1 MQIEITGRHV
11 EITEPIK
18 QYVEK
23 RLRKFSKLF
32 VEPIDVHVILSIE
45 KHRQSAEIV
54 LKSKLFN
61 LTSIDESTDMY
72 NSVNKSIEK
81 IERQALKQKEKV
93 IGNKRQPASAS
104 LHHPVA
110 KSIPTRK
117 KREPESRSRTRV
129 IMEEL
134 KRKKPMGVEEAVIDL
149 SESDRDFVVFRDSES
164 DDVHVLYK
172 RKDGHYGLIRP
183 D

>member
-1 MQIEITGRHV
+1 MQIEITGRHI

-18 QYVEK
+18 LYVNK
-23 RLRKFSKLF
+23 RLKKFAKLF

-72 NSVNKSIEK
+72 NSVNKAIEK
-81 IERQALKQKEKV
+81 IERQALKQKQKV
-93 IGNKRQPASAS
+93 IGNKRQPAS
-104 LHHPVA
+104 
-110 KSIPTRK
+110 SIE
-117 KREPESRSRTRV
+117 RERAVKVSPPKDKNEPGPKPRSRV

-149 SESDRDFVVFRDSES
+149 SVSDRDFVVFRDSES
-164 DDVHVLYK
+164 DEVHVLYK
-172 RKDGHYGLIRP
+172 RKDGHFGLIRP

>member
-18 QYVEK
+18 VYVEK
-23 RLRKFSKLF
+23 RLKKFAKLF
-32 VEPIDVHVILSIE
+32 IEPIDVHVILGIE

-72 NSVNKSIEK
+72 NSVNKAIEK
-81 IERQALKQKEKV
+81 IERQALKQKAKV
-93 IGNKRQPASAS
+93 IGNKRQPAAVTAQNRAKA
-104 LHHPVA
+104 VA
-110 KSIPTRK
+110 PGKAK
-117 KREPESRSRTRV
+117 GDQESKPRSRV

-149 SESDRDFVVFRDSES
+149 SESDRNFVVFRDSES
-164 DDVHVLYK
+164 EDLHVLYK